1 MLKIEGKPIIE
12 NTIKLFRKNGVS
24 DISVIKGYKKEKIN
38 FPGVTYF
45 ENDDFE
51 NNNQLYSL
59 MYARD
64 KLDEAVKTNEE
75 MIISF
80 SDILYS
86 GDVLKK
92 LIEDENPIA
101 AVVDIDWYE
110 SYIGRTHHPVSEAD
124 NVIMDKDRKMIK
136 IGKNILP
143 DGVAKDRQGE
153 FIGLW
158 KFNPQGISIFLNHF
172 DRLDFILNKTDPFE
186 F

>member
-1 MLKIEGKPIIE
+1 
-12 NTIKLFRKNGVS
+12 
-24 DISVIKGYKKEKIN
+24 
-38 FPGVTYF
+38 
-45 ENDDFE
+45 
-51 NNNQLYSL
+51 
-59 MYARD
+59 
-64 KLDEAVKTNEE
+64 

-172 DRLDFILNKTDPFE
+172 DRLDFILNKTDPFQNSKE
-186 F
+186 WQKSYITDIFQEMIDREEKIHCVLIKKNWLEIDTAQDFLKVGGELFNK